1 MLMRGWCQFYK
12 AKTRCLG
19 KEGNVESMRNVGIR
33 GGAPSGRAVGRAA
46 IPRGSWALGMA
57 LSLGVIL
64 IAVVSVGAGARTQD
78 AVPAS
83 AVYKDAKAPVE
94 ARVRDLLG
102 RMTLEEKVSL
112 LSGANWMET
121 VAIPR
126 LGIPAIKMADGPS
139 GVRAWYGPSALTNA
153 ANSKYPK
160 ITSTAFPSG
169 IALAATW
176 DPDAAHTVGK
186 ALAQEVRGL
195 GRDMILGPTVNIQR
209 VPLWGRNFEGFG
221 EDPYL
226 TARMGVG
233 YIQGVQSEGVIAT
246 VKHFAANNEE
256 FERHRMNET
265 IDERTL
271 QEIYFPAFK
280 AAVQEAGVWSVM
292 SAYQKVNG
300 LYCSENPFLLQD
312 VLRKQWGFKGF
323 VVSDWGSTYSTDG
336 VVNAGMDVEMPGG
349 DVARAWLQTEGA
361 IKNGNGGD
369 FLSPEKVLPRIASG
383 AITQAT
389 VDANVSSILHTI
401 FASGLFDRAQNAAAT
416 SEIDTPAQRAVARRA
431 EAEGIVL
438 LKNTGDVLPLD
449 ISKIK
454 TLAVIG
460 PNAAVART
468 GGGGSSLVRYK
479 EAVSPLDAIKELA
492 GTRVDVSYAQG
503 ATIDEEGVSGAGLV
517 ENLSAAGGGDAAA
530 AEKLRAEAVAAATK
544 ADAVILVVGDNARVE
559 SEGFDRK
566 TLDLPPGQDELI
578 AAVAKANRNTIVVIN
593 AGAPV
598 NVSRWVNDVAA
609 VVDAWFGGQEMGHAL
624 TDVLFGAVNP
634 SGKLPFTFINDMT
647 ESPAYGNYPGDNLQ
661 VKYADGIYVGYRY
674 FDKKSITPQF
684 PFGYGLSYTKF
695 GYSDLKV
702 KPAGAQKYEV
712 SLKVRNEG
720 KRAGAEVVQLYVHDG
735 HSKVDRPVKELKGFR
750 RIELAAGKTSEVRF
764 TLDKSAFAYWSTEK
778 KDWVAEPG
786 TFEVLV
792 GASAADIRVKGSLDL
807 R

>member
-19 KEGNVESMRNVGIR
+19 KEGNVKSMKNVGIR
-33 GGAPSGRAVGRAA
+33 GDAPSGRAVGRAA
-46 IPRGSWALGMA
+46 TPRGSWALGIA

-94 ARVRDLLG
+94 ARVLDLLG

-112 LSGANWMET
+112 FSGANWMET

-126 LGIPAIKMADGPS
+126 LGIPAIKMADGPA

-176 DPDAAHTVGK
+176 DPSAAQSVGK

-226 TARMGVG
+226 AARMGVG

-300 LYCSENPFLLQD
+300 QYCSENPFLLQD

-449 ISKIK
+449 LSKIK

-492 GTRVDVSYAQG
+492 GTRVDVNYAQG

-764 TLDKSAFAYWSTEK
+764 TLDKSAFAYWSTDK